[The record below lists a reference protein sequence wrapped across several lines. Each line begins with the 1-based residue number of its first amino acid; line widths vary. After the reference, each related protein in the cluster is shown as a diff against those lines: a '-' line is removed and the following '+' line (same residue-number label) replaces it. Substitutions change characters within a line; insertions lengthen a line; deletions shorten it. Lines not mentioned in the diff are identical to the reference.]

1 MKVILTQDV
10 PRLGHQGDV
19 VNVKPGFGRNFLI
32 PTGRALLATAGN
44 LSQLK
49 VRMRSEESRAMKDR
63 RAAEELAGRL
73 NTVSCTIRVQADESD
88 KLYGAVHERDIV
100 SALEDQ
106 GFSVDAHTVV
116 LDEPLKMLGVYPVS
130 IRLFAGVTAEIK
142 VWVIRE

>member
-32 PTGRALLATAGN
+32 PAGKALLATAGN

-49 VRMRSEESRAMKDR
+49 IRMRSEETRAMKDR

-73 NTVSCTIRVQADESD
+73 NTVSCTIRVQADEAD

-106 GFSVDAHTVV
+106 GFAVDPHAVV
-116 LDEPLKMLGVYPVS
+116 LEEPLKMLGVYPVS
-130 IRLFAGVTAEIK
+130 IRLFADVKAEIK

>member
-1 MKVILTQDV
+1 M

>member
-106 GFSVDAHTVV
+106 GFSIDAHTVV

>member
-32 PTGRALLATAGN
+32 PTGRALLATPGN

-49 VRMRSEESRAMKDR
+49 VRMRSEETRAMKDR
-63 RAAEELAGRL
+63 RAAEEMAARL
-73 NTVSCTIRVQADESD
+73 SSVSCTIRVQADESD
-88 KLYGAVHERDIV
+88 KLYGAVHERDIAA
-100 SALEDQ
+100 ALEDQ
-106 GFSVDAHTVV
+106 GFSVDPHAVV
-116 LDEPLKMLGVYPVS
+116 LEEPLKMLGVYTVS
-130 IRLFAGVTAEIK
+130 IRLFADVRAEIR

>member
-10 PRLGHQGDV
+10 PRLGRQGEV

-32 PTGRALLATAGN
+32 TTGKALLATPGN

-49 VRMRSEESRAMKDR
+49 IRMRSEETRAMKDR

-73 NTVSCTIRVQADESD
+73 NTVSCTIRVQADETD
-88 KLYGAVHERDIV
+88 KLYGAVHERDIAA
-100 SALEDQ
+100 ALEDQ
-106 GFSVDAHTVV
+106 GFSVDAHAVV
-116 LDEPLKMLGVYPVS
+116 LEEPLKMLGVYPVP
-130 IRLFAGVTAEIK
+130 IRLFADVKAEIK